1 MAGCPPAA
9 DGRPVAEC
17 PARSRRPST
26 MIGRVCGS
34 APDARR
40 CTYDS
45 APRARRR
52 CGCDMT
58 RNEHAV
64 LSRSCGRLHWQD
76 LAAVRFR
83 GSSRGEIMPRCVPGR
98 RSVAAFSLHAFPKGL
113 RTGKTPVRGK
123 ISPPCIRNGL
133 ALARYLRHAS
143 EKRRKQPSENTPRED
158 LAMKGPLSLRGP
170 LKSCTARGSCRRSA
184 LAGRRALC
192 VEGRGA
198 GLRKRTPYCCRRSRV
213 PARHLVAFCGGTYPA
228 ANVPPRGTLRP
239 QSRFPALAPPCSR
252 CPALFR
258 SAAASHDPAH
268 KKRPAFCWPF
278 LRGYELSA
286 DYSARSFRRRSSSSA
301 SWWRLTLPDSVIGM
315 ASMNSMCSGR
325 RRLAT
330 PMESRYS
337 AMESSVGSTSP
348 V

>member
-1 MAGCPPAA
+1 MAIF
-9 DGRPVAEC
+9 
-17 PARSRRPST
+17 RRGAFS
-26 MIGRVCGS
+26 G
-34 APDARR
+34 ARR
-40 CTYDS
+40 WQNAREMRSPASDS
-45 APRARRR
+45 
-52 CGCDMT
+52 GKI
-58 RNEHAV
+58 
-64 LSRSCGRLHWQD
+64 S
-76 LAAVRFR
+76 
-83 GSSRGEIMPRCVPGR
+83 PRCVLGR
-98 RSVAAFSLHAFPKGL
+98 RSVAFFSPHAFPKGP
-113 RTGKTPVRGK
+113 RTGKAPLPGS
-123 ISPPCIRNGL
+123 ISPPCIRNEP
-133 ALARYLRHAS
+133 ASARYARHAS
-143 EKRRKQPSENTPRED
+143 EKPRKRAFGDAPREY
-158 LAMKGPLSLRGP
+158 LATKGPFSLRGP
-170 LKSCTARGSCRRSA
+170 FRSCTARRSCRRSA
-184 LAGRRALC
+184 LAGCWALC
-192 VEGRGA
+192 VK
-198 GLRKRTPYCCRRSRV
+198 GLGPGCVSALRIAADGPACRHGISLRS
-213 PARHLVAFCGGTYPA
+213 AAAAYPA
-228 ANVPPRGTLRP
+228 AERLALRH
-239 QSRFPALAPPCSR
+239 AAIAPPCSR

>member
-1 MAGCPPAA
+1 M
-9 DGRPVAEC
+9 
-17 PARSRRPST
+17 RSRRGF
-26 MIGRVCGS
+26 GRGKRQFV
-34 APDARR
+34 AR
-40 CTYDS
+40 Y
-45 APRARRR
+45 RRR
-52 CGCDMT
+52 
-58 RNEHAV
+58 
-64 LSRSCGRLHWQD
+64 
-76 LAAVRFR
+76 
-83 GSSRGEIMPRCVPGR
+83 
-98 RSVAAFSLHAFPKGL
+98 
-113 RTGKTPVRGK
+113 
-123 ISPPCIRNGL
+123 
-133 ALARYLRHAS
+133 AS
-143 EKRRKQPSENTPRED
+143 EKPRKSPSEDTPRED
-158 LAMKGPLSLRGP
+158 LARKGPFSLRGP
-170 LKSCTARGSCRRSA
+170 FRSCTARRSCRRSA
-184 LAGRRALC
+184 LAGCWALC
-192 VEGRGA
+192 VK
-198 GLRKRTPYCCRRSRV
+198 GLGPGCVSALRIAADGPACRHGISLRS
-213 PARHLVAFCGGTYPA
+213 VAAAYPA
-228 ANVPPRGTLRP
+228 AERLALRHAAPAPPCSRRP
-239 QSRFPALAPPCSR
+239 AAIAPPCSR

>member
-1 MAGCPPAA
+1 MLDAA
-9 DGRPVAEC
+9 PTTALPVPDGG
-17 PARSRRPST
+17 T
-26 MIGRVCGS
+26 
-34 APDARR
+34 DAAWRETSMLYFR
-40 CTYDS
+40 
-45 APRARRR
+45 
-52 CGCDMT
+52 
-58 RNEHAV
+58 
-64 LSRSCGRLHWQD
+64 
-76 LAAVRFR
+76 AAVGDFI
-83 GSSRGEIMPRCVPGR
+83 GKISPRCVPGR
-98 RSVAAFSLHAFPKGL
+98 RSVAAFSLHAFPKGP
-113 RTGKTPVRGK
+113 RTGKAPLPGS
-123 ISPPCIRNGL
+123 ISPPCIRNEP
-133 ALARYLRHAS
+133 ALARYARRAS
-143 EKRRKQPSENTPRED
+143 EKPRKRAFGDAPRED
-158 LAMKGPLSLRGP
+158 LAMKGPFSLRGP

-213 PARHLVAFCGGTYPA
+213 PARHLVAFCGGSLSRSKRLALQYAAPA
-228 ANVPPRGTLRP
+228 VTIPRRDRP
-239 QSRFPALAPPCSR
+239 ARSR

-286 DYSARSFRRRSSSSA
+286 DYSVRSFRRRSSSSA

-348 V
+348 A